1 MDMFDLSKW
10 GKAQVIA
17 ALERGGYLS
26 NDILSANYVGVN
38 DRHQAMFDIAYEDYN
53 EGGVGIGRV
62 FVGLDK
68 NGQLVGDF

>member
-17 ALERGGYLS
+17 ALERGGYVA
-26 NDILSANYVGVN
+26 NDIISTNYVGVN
-38 DRHQAMFDIAYEDYN
+38 KTHQAMFDIAYTDVMD
-53 EGGVGIGRV
+53 GGVGIGRV
-62 FVGLDK
+62 FIGLNK